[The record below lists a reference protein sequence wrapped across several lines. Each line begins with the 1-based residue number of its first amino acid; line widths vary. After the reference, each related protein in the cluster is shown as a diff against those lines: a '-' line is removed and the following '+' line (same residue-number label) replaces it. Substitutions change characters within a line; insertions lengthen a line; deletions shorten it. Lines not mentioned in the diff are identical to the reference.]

1 MNPTNTVRLIAAW
14 LTVSACGIAAAQ
26 TGIVVSLPAD
36 IRSTQPGGNRDNTT
50 DAVVLHM
57 VEGLV
62 GYRQN
67 GAVSPLLAQSVDVSK
82 DGLTYTFNLRKGLK
96 FHNGAPLSSADVLWS
111 WKRYLD
117 PKTDWRCLSEIDG
130 RSGYKVTDISA
141 PDPRTFVMRLDKP
154 APLFLD
160 TMARADC
167 GMSAI
172 LHSSSLKTDGS
183 WDKPVGTGPFKL
195 GEWKRGEFIVVN
207 AFKDY
212 QSPPGDKPDGYVGA
226 KRPLVDTVKFLV
238 VPDPSAVKAGLES
251 GAIDAGQITTSDA
264 QELTFGTTFTAKQGG
279 RAGAADP
286 AKPKGGGNIN
296 VLISKQ
302 ASKIVLLLQTR
313 DPLLKN
319 EKLRQAI
326 AASLDIPQIVATSS
340 EGMASVNNS
349 AVYEGSVYSSAVQKT
364 RYQHNAALAR
374 KLLHEAGYKGEK
386 IVIQTNKR
394 TNIPSYPV
402 AILAQSMMQAA
413 GINAQIEVL
422 EWATQLDRYNKGN
435 FQISSFSYSSR
446 LDPSLSYEQFAGDKD
461 KEPRKVWDDPQ
472 ALKLIDASFAETE
485 PRKRQ
490 ALFDQLHTLMLKQ
503 APLIILHN
511 GIETWAAR
519 KRITGFSVWE
529 GKARAWNTQV
539 LQ

>member
-1 MNPTNTVRLIAAW
+1 MNLTTLLRRAAAC
-14 LTVSACGIAAAQ
+14 LAVSASGIAAAQ

-50 DAVVLHM
+50 DMVVLHT

-67 GAVSPLLAQSVDVSK
+67 GSVAPLLAQSVEVSK
-82 DGLTYTFNLRKGLK
+82 DGLTYTFQLRKGLK
-96 FHNGAPLSSADVLWS
+96 FHNGAPLTSADVLWS

-130 RSGYKVTDISA
+130 RSGYKVADISA
-141 PDPRTFVMRLDKP
+141 PDARTFVIRLDKP

-160 TMARADC
+160 TMARTDC
-167 GMSAI
+167 GMAGI
-172 LHSSSLKTDGS
+172 LHSSSLKADGS
-183 WDKPVGTGPFKL
+183 WDKPVGTGPFRL
-195 GEWKRGEFIVVN
+195 GEWKRGEFIVLS

-264 QELTFGTTFTAKQGG
+264 QELTFGTTFSARQGG
-279 RAGAADP
+279 RAAPADAAR
-286 AKPKGGGNIN
+286 PKAGGNIN
-296 VLISKQ
+296 VLISK
-302 ASKIVLLLQTR
+302 SGVKNVLLLQTR
-313 DPLLKN
+313 DPVLKN

-326 AASLDIPQIVATSS
+326 AVAMDIPQIVATSS

-349 AVYEGSVYSSAVQKT
+349 AVYEGSAYSGPVQKT
-364 RYQHNAALAR
+364 RYQHNTALAR

-386 IVIQTNKR
+386 IVIQANKR
-394 TNIPSYPV
+394 TNVPSYTV
-402 AILAQSMMQAA
+402 AVLAQSMMQAA

-435 FQISSFSYSSR
+435 FQISSFTYSSR

-472 ALKLIDASFAETE
+472 ALKLIDASFAETDAK
-485 PRKRQ
+485 KRQ

-503 APLIILHN
+503 TPLIVLHN

-529 GKARAWNTQV
+529 SKARAWNTQV
-539 LQ
+539 VQ